1 MRVGPQNSS
10 GRFSAS
16 LGLALA
22 IFFALAALLTG
33 SSLEAAEAPRASTSA
48 ADSALETKLAQY
60 YPRRY
65 YRRNYRRP
73 RYRRPRYRRNYP
85 RRSRAPR
92 SKPAPVVWKVDESNK
107 DPVQLIVSL
116 PKQRIKV
123 FKGTELVATSR
134 VSSGK
139 PGYSTPSGVFS
150 ILQKKPRHYSN
161 LYGGAAMPNMQRL
174 TWSGVALHASG
185 SVPGYPASHGCV
197 RLPPSFARQLFGFTD
212 MGQHV
217 IIANEEDVAPQK
229 FSHAKLFQ
237 PLPRPAVAVRDD
249 NTDDTANDRPHANPA
264 ADETDKADATLPED
278 APVKTA
284 NAAESTDAVQT
295 DDSGSSVLV
304 SEAAAEAAEG
314 DASSKVA
321 GAGVEQPP
329 ETKKEASPVASNA
342 PIRILVTRRA
352 GRERL
357 QDMQQMLTNLGH
369 APGDV
374 DGFIG
379 RDTVAAIKRFQKS
392 QGLPEN
398 GMVTDE
404 LVVQIYEVAGR
415 EQPTGHIYV
424 RQDFKEIFS
433 LPVKIRDFEKPLGTH
448 FFTVMHHEDGAENTS
463 WTVVSLKDRVR
474 KRRRSRRSRKQTV
487 DLPPA
492 NPSIASEALDR
503 IKIPDELRTRISQLL
518 RPGSSFVISDK
529 GLGPETGKGT
539 DFIALTMR

>member
-1 MRVGPQNSS
+1 MRVGPQNFT
-10 GRFSAS
+10 GKISAS

-22 IFFALAALLTG
+22 IFITLAVLLAG
-33 SSLEAAEAPRASTSA
+33 SSLEAAEAPGVSTTAASPASKI
-48 ADSALETKLAQY
+48 KLAQS

-65 YRRNYRRP
+65 YRYERP
-73 RYRRPRYRRNYP
+73 RYRRRNYRQSYRR
-85 RRSRAPR
+85 RGRSTR
-92 SKPAPVVWKVDESNK
+92 SKPVPVVWKVDESNK

-116 PKQRIKV
+116 PKQRIHV
-123 FKGTELVATSR
+123 YKGTQLVTTSR

-185 SVPGYPASHGCV
+185 NVPGYPASHGCV

-217 IIANEEDVAPQK
+217 IVANEEDVKPEK
-229 FSHAKLFQ
+229 FTHAKLFQ
-237 PLPRPAVAVRDD
+237 PLPRPAVAE
-249 NTDDTANDRPHANPA
+249 TDDDAE
-264 ADETDKADATLPED
+264 ETKEADAKQPEF

-284 NAAESTDAVQT
+284 DAAETAMPDQT

-304 SEAAAEAAEG
+304 PEAAAEAAES
-314 DASSKVA
+314 DLSSKVA
-321 GAGVEQPP
+321 GAGVEDPP
-329 ETKKEASPVASNA
+329 EIKKDASPIPSTS

-357 QDMQQMLTNLGH
+357 QDMQQTLANLGH

-379 RDTVAAIKRFQKS
+379 RDTVAAIKRFQQS
-392 QGLPEN
+392 EGLPEN
-398 GMVTDE
+398 GMMTDE
-404 LVVQIYEVAGR
+404 LVARIYRVAGQ

-424 RQDFKEIFS
+424 RQDFGEIFS
-433 LPVKIRDFEKPLGTH
+433 SPIKIHDFQKPLGTH
-448 FFTVMHHEDGAENTS
+448 FFTVMHYEDGAEKTS

-474 KRRRSRRSRKQTV
+474 KRRRSRRSRQQ
-487 DLPPA
+487 PEPGPA
-492 NPSIASEALDR
+492 ADPSGASEALDR
-503 IKIPDELRTRISQLL
+503 IEVPDGLRIRISQLL
-518 RPGSSFVISDK
+518 KPGSSLVISDK